1 MSQQA
6 ASQQALPFSAAPPP
20 LSLHVAPQY
29 PLASG
34 GPLWWAVFTT
44 PSGREVART
53 LVSGG
58 TRAQARRQARTHLR
72 TLQSHL
78 PQNHR

>member
-6 ASQQALPFSAAPPP
+6 ASQQALAFPSAPPP

-34 GPLWWAVFTT
+34 GPLWWAVFTG
-44 PSGREVART
+44 PSEQEVART

-58 TRAQARRQARTHLR
+58 TRAQARQQAQRHLR
-72 TLQSHL
+72 TLQ
-78 PQNHR
+78 NHR